1 MVSRVIAVLALLLA
15 LLAPSVAQDRHP
27 EGRIAATFYQ
37 AQGAAQRSKAAA
49 LPDSA
54 FKADP
59 EVPIHIEA
67 DRLVEVF
74 GGAKQAVFT
83 GIVKLQRGDFQ
94 LRTVALTAFYS
105 GQSGFSTG
113 GEWRAEQLT
122 RGEARERVLIMS
134 KDGQTRATA
143 DWATF
148 DVMANT
154 VLMGDDVSV
163 SRRKNVAQGPRFTID
178 LTTGMYPYGQKI
190 RTARK
195 VGQLCHSAWA
205 RRALS
210 VTFLGRSMVPIANR
224 RANGEAHGVG
234 THPGL
239 HQRDGGPGAAAAE

>member
-122 RGEARERVLIMS
+122 RGEARERGSYYVEGRPDQSDRRLGDLRCHGQHGA
-134 KDGQTRATA
+134 DG
-143 DWATF
+143 
-148 DVMANT
+148 
-154 VLMGDDVSV
+154 
-163 SRRKNVAQGPRFTID
+163 RRRLRLA
-178 LTTGMYPYGQKI
+178 
-190 RTARK
+190 
-195 VGQLCHSAWA
+195 S
-205 RRALS
+205 
-210 VTFLGRSMVPIANR
+210 
-224 RANGEAHGVG
+224 
-234 THPGL
+234 
-239 HQRDGGPGAAAAE
+239 